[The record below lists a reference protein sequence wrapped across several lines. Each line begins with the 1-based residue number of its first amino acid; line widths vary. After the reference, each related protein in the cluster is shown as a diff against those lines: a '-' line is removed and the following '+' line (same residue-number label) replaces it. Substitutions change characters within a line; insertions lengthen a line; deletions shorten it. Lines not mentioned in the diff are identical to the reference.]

1 MTTEDWIAYCL
12 SKPGA
17 YIDHPFGAEST
28 ILKVEK
34 RIFAQFFLLHGQE
47 MCTLNCDAASGQFYR
62 QAFPNIVVRGW
73 HCPPVQQPYF
83 NTFPLNGA
91 LTDAV
96 VAEMA
101 DLSYRTVVG
110 KLPKYIQKKLNHSEA
125 QLSWSERT
133 VHIREVG
140 GSIPSVSTISELVL
154 YDLL

>member
-1 MTTEDWIAYCL
+1 MRPQVRILSLGPLLRKCGVAMTTEDWIAYCL

-17 YIDHPFGAEST
+17 YIDHPFGVDST

-34 RIFAQFFLLHGQE
+34 RIFAQFFQLHGQE
-47 MCTLNCDAASGQFYR
+47 SCTVNCDAVSGQFYR
-62 QAFPNIVVRGW
+62 QTYPEIVVRGW

-91 LTDAV
+91 PTDDTIT
-96 VAEMA
+96 EML

-125 QLSWSERT
+125 
-133 VHIREVG
+133 
-140 GSIPSVSTISELVL
+140 
-154 YDLL
+154 